1 MAMVARVEVV
11 GARLFGHTSRSTEI
25 SSQISA
31 CLANVDLPLPVIAMI
46 LLPKDFR
53 LGISL
58 ITSSVSPL

>member
-11 GARLFGHTSRSTEI
+11 GARLFGHTSRSTEM

-31 CLANVDLPLPVIAMI
+31 CLARVDFPLPVMAMN

-58 ITSSVSPL
+58 ISSSVSPL